1 VDLYCLTRQIISLDT
16 LLQLAMAE
24 NQGVSYSK
32 MLFLKGLLDFEEA
45 DTEKPVNMIWNSDWD
60 EIKRVLTEEVKQIAK
75 KI

>member
-1 VDLYCLTRQIISLDT
+1 
-16 LLQLAMAE
+16 MEE

-45 DTEKPVNMIWNSDWD
+45 DTEKPVNMIWDSDWD
-60 EIKRVLTEEVKQIAK
+60 ETKRVLTEEVKQIAK

>member
-1 VDLYCLTRQIISLDT
+1 MDLYCLTRQTISLDT
-16 LLQLAMAE
+16 LLQLAME
-24 NQGVSYSK
+24 EKHGVSYSK

-45 DTEKPVNMIWNSDWD
+45 DTEKPVNMIWNLNWD